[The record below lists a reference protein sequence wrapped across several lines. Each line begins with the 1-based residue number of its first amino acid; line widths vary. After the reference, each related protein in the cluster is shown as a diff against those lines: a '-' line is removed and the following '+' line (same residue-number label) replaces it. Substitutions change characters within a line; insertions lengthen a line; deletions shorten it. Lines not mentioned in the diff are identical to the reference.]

1 MMKRVA
7 LMSWAALL
15 MVSAGSAVA
24 TAQESAQKVKELYA
38 AAAYEDALAAV
49 SRLPADGPRR
59 EVEQYRVFSLTALGR
74 HEEAQKAMEAL
85 VRADPSYA
93 LDPAETPPRV
103 QEAFAKVQQRLLPA
117 VTKQMYADARAA
129 LDRKDRGDAVSR
141 FEKLLKIIDG
151 AGPGAASLGDLRVL
165 AAGFLDLS
173 LALPDPAA
181 ASAAAVPETPAPP
194 APAVTPPASAA
205 ASRPATG
212 NTTPPRPTGGAAPA
226 ASRGAASAPAE
237 TRPFALSQDLPSW
250 LPPDTLSRRG
260 TYSGA
265 VLVHIGTDGR
275 VQSAEIVR
283 PVHPTYDTMLLRAA
297 RGWRYQPATQN
308 GQPVASE
315 LTVEVSLRPP
325 Q

>member
-1 MMKRVA
+1 
-7 LMSWAALL
+7 MSCAALL
-15 MVSAGSAVA
+15 ICAAGGAVA
-24 TAQESAQKVKELYA
+24 TAQESVKTVKDLYA
-38 AAAYEDALAAV
+38 AAAYEEALAAAG
-49 SRLPADGPRR
+49 RLQSDGPQR

-74 HEEAQKAMEAL
+74 HDEAQKAMEAL

-117 VTKQMYADARAA
+117 VAKQMYVDGRAA
-129 LDRKDRGDAVSR
+129 LDRKDRGEAVSQ
-141 FEKLLKIIDG
+141 FSKLLKTIEG
-151 AGPGAASLGDLRVL
+151 AGPGVASLSELRIL
-165 AAGFLDLS
+165 AEGFLDLS
-173 LALPDPAA
+173 RALPAPATTSTAAVLETPASAAVPVPGPSVAPA
-181 ASAAAVPETPAPP
+181 ASAAAPRPSAGITP
-194 APAVTPPASAA
+194 
-205 ASRPATG
+205 SRPA
-212 NTTPPRPTGGAAPA
+212 GGAAPA
-226 ASRGAASAPAE
+226 VSRGAAAVPAE
-237 TRPFALSQDLPSW
+237 TRPFALSQDLPAWS
-250 LPPDTLSRRG
+250 PPDTLSRRG

-265 VLVHIGTDGR
+265 VLVRIGPDGR
-275 VQSAEIVR
+275 VDSAQIAR

>member
-1 MMKRVA
+1 MKRVA
-7 LMSWAALL
+7 LMSCAALL
-15 MVSAGSAVA
+15 ICGAGGAVV

-49 SRLPADGPRR
+49 SRIPADGPRR

-129 LDRKDRGDAVSR
+129 LDRKERGEAVNG
-141 FEKLLKIIDG
+141 FEKLLKTIDS
-151 AGPGAASLGDLRVL
+151 AGPGAASLGELRVL

-173 LALPDPAA
+173 RALPEPATA
-181 ASAAAVPETPAPP
+181 TRATVEEKPTVNAPSAPP
-194 APAVTPPASAA
+194 AVSSAA
-205 ASRPATG
+205 PRPSAAG
-212 NTTPPRPTGGAAPA
+212 TTPPRATGDAAPA
-226 ASRGAASAPAE
+226 VSRGAAAAPGE
-237 TRPFALSQDLPSW
+237 TRPFALSQDLPGW

-308 GQPVASE
+308 GKPVASE